1 MQKASSESWT
11 DNQEQKTKIEG
22 SIVLKSKKDP
32 DNDPATGERESVPE
46 EEKLHPGDES
56 ATDQEM
62 GSVEETLESE
72 DGEAQLTAELCEAR
86 AEAQEYLDGWQ
97 RARAEFANYKKRV
110 ERENQDR
117 YKRVTGDVLSR
128 YLSVIDD
135 MELALRE
142 RPQEGDAGAW
152 AKGVEL
158 IYQKL
163 LGMLEAEG
171 VERIQAEGEIFDPL
185 LHEALSHEE
194 SSEYEDDQIIEVIRQ
209 GYKMGERVL
218 RPALVRVAK

>member
-1 MQKASSESWT
+1 MRVVHMKPEHT
-11 DNQEQKTKIEG
+11 FKIEG
-22 SIVLKSKKDP
+22 NTVLKSKKNAN
-32 DNDPATGERESVPE
+32 NDSAPGSEGESVPE
-46 EEKLHPGDES
+46 QEKLHPGDEA
-56 ATDQEM
+56 ATDQDVELA
-62 GSVEETLESE
+62 EETQETTDE
-72 DGEAQLTAELCEAR
+72 EAQFFAELNAAR

-110 ERENQDR
+110 ERENQDS
-117 YKRVTGDVLSR
+117 YKRVTSDILSR
-128 YLSVIDD
+128 FLSVIDD
-135 MELALRE
+135 MELALRD

-152 AKGVEL
+152 AKGIEL

-163 LGMLEAEG
+163 LGMLANEG
-171 VERIQAEGEIFDPL
+171 VERIQAEGGTFDPL

-194 SSEYEDDQIIEVIRQ
+194 SSEHEDGQIIEVIRQ